1 MERSGAWWRR
11 KYAFGQ
17 KVFKVLCWVLVFTV
31 EFIFLRFDIHWINS
45 LQVSSPFSLAYSL
58 SFHFHVPA
66 LILSVFLSNGR
77 WTLMEPV
84 ALQGE
89 ELAQLFSIPKGHWG
103 EASVSASGPLV
114 HHWSIEVDIEV
125 DVSKP
130 GGSQGVEPGG
140 RTQHQNGINM
150 SPEDLG

>member
-1 MERSGAWWRR
+1 M
-11 KYAFGQ
+11 
-17 KVFKVLCWVLVFTV
+17 FTV

-66 LILSVFLSNGR
+66 YPFCLSFQWAL
-77 WTLMEPV
+77 LMEAV
-84 ALQGE
+84 AQGE

-103 EASVSASGPLV
+103 EASVSV
-114 HHWSIEVDIEV
+114 VHWSTVHRSRHRSRRV